1 MSQDPPQPPPDDDA
15 TRRISQSDINPE
27 TPRQPEYGAQPGS
40 GPTPGYGAQ
49 PGSGPAPGYGA
60 QPGSGPAP
68 EYGGQPGSG
77 PAPGYGDQPAY
88 GSGPQSGPGSGPQP
102 GYGYGQPGSGG
113 YGQPGSGGYG
123 QSPGYGYG
131 QPPTPP
137 PGYEQPGYGYAAP
150 QQRPPH
156 VPGVYG
162 PRPGSDDTT
171 MAMLAHLLGLLV
183 SWIGPLIIYL
193 MKRDESPYVRDQSAE
208 ALNFQITMFIG
219 YVVAGLLTVVLIGI
233 ILFPIIWIVSL
244 IFHIQA
250 AIAANKGENYRYPIA
265 IRMVS

>member
-1 MSQDPPQPPPDDDA
+1 MSQDPSQPPADDDA

-27 TPRQPEYGAQPGS
+27 GRAQQPGYGGQPGS
-40 GPTPGYGAQ
+40 QPGYGAQ
-49 PGSGPAPGYGA
+49 PGSAPDYGYGA
-60 QPGSGPAP
+60 QPGSAP
-68 EYGGQPGSG
+68 GYGGQPGYG
-77 PAPGYGDQPAY
+77 QQPGSMPGHGGQ
-88 GSGPQSGPGSGPQP
+88 SGPQQ
-102 GYGYGQPGSGG
+102 
-113 YGQPGSGGYG
+113 
-123 QSPGYGYG
+123 PGYGYG
-131 QPPTPP
+131 QPPTSP

-156 VPGVYG
+156 VPGAYG
-162 PRPGSDDTT
+162 PRPGTDDTT

-193 MKRDESPYVRDQSAE
+193 MKKDESPYVRDQSAE

-219 YVVAGLLTVVLIGI
+219 YLVAGLLSIVLIGL

-250 AIAANKGENYRYPIA
+250 ALAANRGENYRYPIA